1 MAKRKK
7 KSKKSAGS
15 LTLRQVSVLLKKK
28 RQTLSKLEAQ
38 KQLLEDKLDAVEAK
52 MAAITASSAGGAK
65 KAKLASARRGR
76 PRKSSNAVTLASL
89 IDQILAHAGRPMRIP
104 DHQQAVPITG
114 PPDAQPHRAC
124 KANKQGPICA
134 YCSGQ
139 ASGCKERQLT
149 GALVYNS
156 CRAWNVRRT
165 FGNSVPLLD
174 NLWHGAYGCQG
185 QSHFGSAG

>member
-7 KSKKSAGS
+7 RSKKSAGS

-28 RQTLSKLEAQ
+28 RQTLSKLETQ

-104 DHQQAVPITG
+104 EVADEALRCGYRTTSKQFRLLVRQTLNRTEHVKRTSRGRYVLTVAGKRAVAKN
-114 PPDAQPHRAC
+114 D
-124 KANKQGPICA
+124 
-134 YCSGQ
+134 S
-139 ASGCKERQLT
+139 
-149 GALVYNS
+149 
-156 CRAWNVRRT
+156 
-165 FGNSVPLLD
+165 
-174 NLWHGAYGCQG
+174 
-185 QSHFGSAG
+185 